1 MLFSCGGRPLRR
13 HGLPQ
18 PGQSAG
24 HRLKALRRL
33 RMSIC
38 GRQLAARMRI
48 SIDADVVLIANVG
61 GGLLG
66 NDELHAHYDHHWTP
80 QPSASSFLHALE
92 VPSRGGDTTWINAV
106 LAYETLDEATR
117 REIDDLQ
124 LITYNPFLR
133 RLRPLASGRAPLYRT
148 PEIEPLS
155 PYVAHPLVRTHPDS
169 GKRLLYLD
177 THTEVEVLG
186 WPARR
191 GAALVERLRAHLLQ
205 PRLAYTHRWSVGD
218 LVWWDNQ
225 ATIHSRSAFE
235 AGERRVMKRV
245 SLAGTR
251 PF

>member
-1 MLFSCGGRPLRR
+1 
-13 HGLPQ
+13 
-18 PGQSAG
+18 
-24 HRLKALRRL
+24 
-33 RMSIC
+33 MSIC

-66 NDELHAHYDHHWTP
+66 NDELHAHSNHHWTP

-133 RLRPLASGRAPLYRT
+133 RFRPLASGRAPLYRT